1 MKTLRLLFALVV
13 FTGTLMAASQ
23 AQCAPQIVSSS
34 EAPALIVKNVQ
45 IDQRDGKIRGTV
57 SLSFGYGAPL
67 LPHVHVCG
75 LNVSGRVIAEGCDK
89 ISGTLLSNS
98 RPVGKGHSAFS
109 ANLGDLAGV
118 TTIRVVAS
126 AGHGNDC
133 KLEDNRIMKL
143 F

>member
-1 MKTLRLLFALVV
+1 MKTIWLLPALVV
-13 FTGTLMAASQ
+13 FTGTLMTASQ

-45 IDQRDGKIRGTV
+45 IDQRDGKIRGTA
-57 SLSFGYGAPL
+57 SLRFGYGAPL
-67 LPHVHVCG
+67 LPHVHVYG
-75 LNVSGRVIAEGCDK
+75 LNPSGQVVAEGCDK
-89 ISGTLLSNS
+89 LSGALLSNP

-126 AGHGNDC
+126 AGHSNDC
-133 KLEDNRIMKL
+133 KMEDNRIIKL

>member
-1 MKTLRLLFALVV
+1 MKTIWLLPALVV
-13 FTGTLMAASQ
+13 FTGTLMTASR

-57 SLSFGYGAPL
+57 YLRFGYSAPL
-67 LPHVHVCG
+67 LPHVHVYG

-89 ISGTLLSNS
+89 LSGALLSNP

-126 AGHGNDC
+126 AGHSNDC
-133 KLEDNRIMKL
+133 KMEDNRIIKL